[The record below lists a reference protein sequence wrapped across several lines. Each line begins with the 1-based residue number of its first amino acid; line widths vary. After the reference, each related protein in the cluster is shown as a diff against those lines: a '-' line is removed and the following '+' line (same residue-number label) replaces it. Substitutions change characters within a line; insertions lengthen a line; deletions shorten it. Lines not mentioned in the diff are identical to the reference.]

1 MAVVVFDSD
10 VLIGFLS
17 ADDNHHVAAVEEMRR
32 AYQPGIRRW
41 VCSVNYAEILVG
53 PLATGQGDV
62 VDRMLVGLGIETMQ
76 VDMALARSAA
86 EVRVKTGLKLPDAF
100 ALATAVHAEAR
111 GFGDVHLASFDR
123 RVVAARNAMK
133 SDPGA

>member
-1 MAVVVFDSD
+1 MVFDSD

-17 ADDNHHVAAVEEMRR
+17 AEDNHHVAAVEEMRR

-53 PLATGQGDV
+53 PLGVGQGDV

-86 EVRVKTGLKLPDAF
+86 QVRVRTGLKLPDAF
-100 ALATAVHAEAR
+100 ALATAVHAETR
-111 GFGDVHLASFDR
+111 GFGDVRLASFDK
-123 RVVAARNAMK
+123 RVIAARDAMTG
-133 SDPGA
+133 GAGD